1 MSMVAQEAGF
11 DNPEELMAQAAK
23 EMQAKQQMGFPM
35 PEPKKKGGN
44 YLEHPPSPE
53 QFFDN
58 SRAARMS
65 ADQLLVFAV
74 ITQAIIDLRFRAFR
88 KSALQWIIESGRR
101 VLGFDWC
108 CEALAIDEGRL
119 RAAILDY
126 WRRRRRKEVPEMA
139 LKTHGADHRA

>member
-1 MSMVAQEAGF
+1 MRPYSTPLRTKSLGSEDFVLLRPDQEGH
-11 DNPEELMAQAAK
+11 LR
-23 EMQAKQQMGFPM
+23 
-35 PEPKKKGGN
+35 

-101 VLGFDWC
+101 VFGFDWC

-139 LKTHGADHRA
+139 LKTHGASHRA